1 MFGKKKINLNKK
13 TFIVFILII
22 FIFSIG
28 IIINIK
34 NNTIKPKEVSIDT
47 VSKRKITE
55 TTTETGTIE
64 PNYRSN
70 ILLNSSQKVLKVAV
84 KEGDFVKK
92 GDLLVLLDSSE
103 YETELEKQKINLQNA
118 QLTLSQ
124 MLNTGIDKDK
134 SSSENSLI
142 QAKANLETAKRKYD
156 DLNKKFSQ
164 KQTLFNAGSI
174 SQSELDDAKK
184 DKDDAQTALSVSE
197 SALSSANISLKDTL
211 SNSDNKVSLQKN
223 QIDLIQKDIDNY
235 QKKIDDSKIISNI
248 DGKIIKID
256 AKENEFPKSGDE
268 IIVDDVSQYK
278 VSVDLK
284 QFDTLKAAKDQKVNI
299 KIKGSTQSYTG
310 TISEIAQFA
319 ENKTNAGSGNQENKV
334 KITAIID
341 NPTDEIKAG
350 YEADVQFIF
359 KEKDDSIGI
368 GFDGIKE
375 NKTSG
380 EKYVYFVNPDNKIS
394 KRSIK
399 TGIQGDYYVE
409 ITDGLELND
418 KYVLNPPENLMDG
431 DLVSIGS
438 SAKTATST

>member
-13 TFIVFILII
+13 TFIVFIMII

-197 SALSSANISLKDTL
+197 SALSSADISLKDTL

-223 QIDLIQKDIDNY
+223 QIALIQKDIDNY

-310 TISEIAQFA
+310 TILEIAQFA

>member
-1 MFGKKKINLNKK
+1 MFGEKKINLNKK
-13 TFIVFILII
+13 TFIVFIII
-22 FIFSIG
+22 ILIFSIV
-28 IIINIK
+28 IIISIK
-34 NNTIKPKEVSIDT
+34 NNKIKPKEVSIDT

-118 QLTLSQ
+118 QLTLNQ

-197 SALSSANISLKDTL
+197 SALSSADISLKDTL

-223 QIDLIQKDIDNY
+223 QIALIQKDIDNY

-299 KIKGSTQSYTG
+299 KIKGSSQPYTG
-310 TISEIAQFA
+310 TISEIAQYA

-334 KITAIID
+334 KITVIID
-341 NPTDEIKAG
+341 NPTYEIKAG

-359 KEKDDSIGI
+359 KEKEDSIAI

-380 EKYVYFVNPDNKIS
+380 EKYVYFVNPDNKIFQ
-394 KRSIK
+394 RSIK

-438 SAKTATST
+438 SAKTAASN